1 MEINAEKRKELGKK
15 TRFLRYEGNL
25 PGVIYGKKMESIPVS
40 LDYDSFKKV
49 WDRSGETDLIDIKVD
64 THSYKVLIKNIQL
77 NPVSG
82 KIDHV
87 EFYKPD
93 LTEKIEVQ
101 VPIEVMGEDKNEHI
115 KSGEA
120 MLFYVVDEITVKAL
134 PMDLPHEFTIDV
146 SQMEVGQSI
155 TVKEL
160 NYDKDK
166 VEIVDLEIDEHVIRL
181 DKMEEQKEEEVA
193 PVSEEEA
200 IAGMEAIAEKKP
212 EDEEEENKEDKE

>member
-40 LDYDSFKKV
+40 LDYYSFKKV

-64 THSYKVLIKNIQL
+64 THSYKVLIKKIQL

-120 MLFYVVDEITVKAL
+120 MLFYVVDEITV
-134 PMDLPHEFTIDV
+134 HEFTIDV
-146 SQMEVGQSI
+146 SQMEVGKSI